1 MDTEKRYIGKQLD
14 AKSMAEKNTSIKQL
28 RRDFPDVP
36 ELWLDMLYD
45 WVSDNPIEAERIMV
59 SGEWER
65 ESIFSTASN
74 KKYIDTLNAR
84 SVDSKLLH

>member
-1 MDTEKRYIGKQLD
+1 METEKRYIGKQLD
-14 AKSMAEKNTSIKQL
+14 AKSMAEKNTSVKQL

-45 WVSDNPIEAERIMV
+45 WVSDNPLEAQRIML

-65 ESIFSTASN
+65 ESKHSTANN
-74 KKYIDTLNAR
+74 KNLIDTL
-84 SVDSKLLH
+84 KCT